1 MKAFTPLAEK
11 SRARIQQSQAFKNI
25 EKMQFQLLKPVPLDA
40 AGFSQYLN
48 RPKTEPTENF
58 QPLTVTNTVFDNS
71 LLAIDD
77 FRKALNEKSVK
88 EIRESFYIQEA
99 YNIMLDY
106 ITQK

>member
-11 SRARIQQSQAFKNI
+11 SRLRIQQSPAFKNI
-25 EKMQFQLLKPVPLDA
+25 ERIQSQLLKPVPLDA

-48 RPKTEPTENF
+48 RPTVESAEGL

-71 LLAIDD
+71 LLALDA

-99 YNIMLDY
+99 YSIMLDY